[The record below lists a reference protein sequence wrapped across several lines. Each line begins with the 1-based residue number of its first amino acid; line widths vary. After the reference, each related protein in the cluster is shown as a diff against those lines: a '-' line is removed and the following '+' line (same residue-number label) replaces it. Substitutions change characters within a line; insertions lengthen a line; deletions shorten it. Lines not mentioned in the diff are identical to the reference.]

1 MRPVGRIAS
10 LLPSA
15 TEIVCALGLEDR
27 LVGVSH
33 SCDHPS
39 PIRAK
44 PRLTRPRFP
53 LDGLSSGEID
63 AAVRQALREFG
74 SVYEVDTERL
84 AALGPDLLLTQ
95 GVCEVCAVPTRDAAA
110 AAAGLASCPSVLA
123 LDAHD
128 VAGVL
133 DTIRLVGRAGGVPER
148 AERCVRDIE
157 RRIAAIQARVTS
169 RPAPRVLALEWLD
182 PPFAPGHWVPEMVA
196 LAGGSLLRGA
206 AGRPSFAVRW
216 GDLAGLDP
224 DVLLVM
230 PCGFDLVSRRAPTRI
245 ATARR
250 FAPWRRGR
258 FAPRVPT
265 RSMRTRTSAVPGRA
279 SRTAW
284 SWSLRCSIPISS
296 RVRRS
301 RAERWC
307 GRSRNGET
315 SAPLQ
320 RYVPRRGLSRG
331 YTKGVPF

>member
-1 MRPVGRIAS
+1 MSRVGRIAS

-39 PIRAK
+39 PICSK

-84 AALGPDLLLTQ
+84 AAVAPDLLLTQ
-95 GVCEVCAVPTRDAAA
+95 GVCEVCAVPTRDAEAA
-110 AAAGLASCPSVLA
+110 ALALGSCPSVLA

-128 VAGVL
+128 IAAVL
-133 DTIRLVGRAGGVPER
+133 ATIRLVGRAGDVPER
-148 AERCVRDIE
+148 AEQCVRDIE
-157 RRIAAIQARVTS
+157 RRIAAVQARVAS

-182 PPFAPGHWVPEMVA
+182 PPFVPGHWVPEMVA
-196 LAGGSLLRGA
+196 LAGGRLLCGV

-216 GDLAGLDP
+216 EDLAGLDP

-230 PCGFDLVSRRAPTRI
+230 PCGFDLAAARADADRYRASLCAVAPRAI
-245 ATARR
+245 RSARAYAVDATAHFSR
-250 FAPWRRGR
+250 PG
-258 FAPRVPT
+258 PRVADGVELLGALFHPDT
-265 RSMRTRTSAVPGRA
+265 FAGASLEGRA
-279 SRTAW
+279 AVW
-284 SWSLRCSIPISS
+284 
-296 RVRRS
+296 
-301 RAERWC
+301 A
-307 GRSRNGET
+307 
-315 SAPLQ
+315 
-320 RYVPRRGLSRG
+320 
-331 YTKGVPF
+331 